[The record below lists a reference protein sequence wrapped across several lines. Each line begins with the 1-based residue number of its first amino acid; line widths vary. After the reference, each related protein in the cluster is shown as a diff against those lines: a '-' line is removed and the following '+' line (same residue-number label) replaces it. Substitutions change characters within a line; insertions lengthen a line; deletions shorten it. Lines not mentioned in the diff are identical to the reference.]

1 MKMQTLLYILS
12 ALAVIAVILLV
23 ILIIK
28 VTHLSSGKN
37 DSELNELSVKSD
49 VILKSIGNES
59 ARIGNEVK
67 NVSESVNAKLADVTK
82 ANYDSQLALTKLVTN
97 SLNDMSEANRNQN
110 EKNTEKIERSLD
122 KMRENNEKK
131 LDEMRATVDEK
142 LTATLTKRLDSS
154 FKTVSDQ
161 LSNVYKSLGEMQ
173 ELSGGITNLNKLFT
187 NVKTRGTWAEYQ
199 LGAILDSVIPN
210 MYVTNYSAK
219 DGAGVVEFAVK
230 IPSSDSKKITYMP
243 IDSKFP
249 TEDYVRLCE
258 ASESG
263 DVQGVDSARK
273 ALEKRVIDEAKTVS
287 KYINEPDT
295 TPFAV
300 MYLATEGLYAEIA
313 SSKNML
319 LEKIQNEFRV
329 IIAGPSTV
337 TALLSS
343 LAVGFKTAAINE
355 KASEIREIL
364 SAVKK
369 QYETFDKVLN
379 SVKKKLESVDK
390 EIDNAVSRNNIINKK
405 LKNVEDIDA
414 DRADRLLFGNTEVEL

>member
-1 MKMQTLLYILS
+1 MQTLLYAVS
-12 ALAVIAVILLV
+12 ALAVIAVILLIV
-23 ILIIK
+23 LLVKISRLN
-28 VTHLSSGKN
+28 SEKN
-37 DSELNELSVKSD
+37 ESQLKEISVKSD
-49 VILKSIGNES
+49 VILKSLGDES
-59 ARIGNEVK
+59 ARSRTEIK
-67 NVSESVNAKLADVTK
+67 NVSESVNDKLADVTR
-82 ANYDSQLALTKLVTN
+82 ANYDSQVKLMKLVTN
-97 SLNDMSEANRNQN
+97 SLNEISELNRSQN
-110 EKNTEKIERSLD
+110 EKNTDKIERSLD

-142 LTATLTKRLDSS
+142 LTATLTSRLDSS

-210 MYVTNYSAK
+210 MYVTNYNAK
-219 DGAGVVEFAVK
+219 DGAGIVEFAVK
-230 IPSSDSKKITYMP
+230 IPSADSKKITYLP

-258 ASESG
+258 LSESG
-263 DVQGVDSARK
+263 DAQGVEIARK
-273 ALEKRVIDEAKTVS
+273 ALEKRVVDEAKTVS

-355 KASEIREIL
+355 KAGEIREIL

-369 QYETFDKVLN
+369 QYTDFDTVLRA
-379 SVKKKLESVDK
+379 VKRKLESADA
-390 EIDNAVSRNNIINKK
+390 EIDKAVKRNEIINRK
-405 LKNVEDIDA
+405 LKNVGEIDA
-414 DRADRLLFGNTEVEL
+414 ERADYLLSDGE

>member
-1 MKMQTLLYILS
+1 MQTLLYAVS
-12 ALAVIAVILLV
+12 ALAVIAVILLII
-23 ILIIK
+23 ILIKI
-28 VTHLSSGKN
+28 SRPNSDKN
-37 DSELNELSVKSD
+37 DSALNELSVKSD
-49 VILKSIGNES
+49 VILKSLGDES
-59 ARIGNEVK
+59 ARSRTEIK
-67 NVSESVNAKLADVTK
+67 NVSESVNDKLADVTR
-82 ANYDSQLALTKLVTN
+82 ANYDSQVKLMKLVTN
-97 SLNDMSEANRNQN
+97 SLNEISELNRNQN
-110 EKNTEKIERSLD
+110 EKNTDKIERSLD

-131 LDEMRATVDEK
+131 LEEMRATVDEK
-142 LTATLTKRLDSS
+142 LTETLTSRLDSS

-210 MYVTNYSAK
+210 MYVTNYNAK
-219 DGAGVVEFAVK
+219 DGAGIVEFAVK
-230 IPSSDSKKITYMP
+230 IPSADSKKITYMP

-249 TEDYVRLCE
+249 TEDYIRLCE
-258 ASESG
+258 LSESG
-263 DVQGVDSARK
+263 DAQGVENARK
-273 ALEKRVIDEAKTVS
+273 ALEKRVLDEAKTVS
-287 KYINEPDT
+287 KYIDEPNT

-355 KASEIREIL
+355 KAGEIREIL

-369 QYETFDKVLN
+369 QYTDFDTVLRA
-379 SVKKKLESVDK
+379 VKRKIESADA
-390 EIDNAVSRNNIINKK
+390 EIDKAVKRNEIINRK
-405 LKNVEDIDA
+405 LKNVGEIDA
-414 DRADRLLFGNTEVEL
+414 ERADYLLSGGE

>member
-1 MKMQTLLYILS
+1 MQTLLYAVS
-12 ALAVIAVILLV
+12 ALAVIAVILLII
-23 ILIIK
+23 ILIKI
-28 VTHLSSGKN
+28 SRPNSDKN
-37 DSELNELSVKSD
+37 DSALNELSVKSD
-49 VILKSIGNES
+49 VILKSLGDES
-59 ARIGNEVK
+59 ARSRTEIK
-67 NVSESVNAKLADVTK
+67 NVSESVNDKLADVTR
-82 ANYDSQLALTKLVTN
+82 ANYDSQVKLMKLVTN
-97 SLNDMSEANRNQN
+97 SLNEISELNRNQN
-110 EKNTEKIERSLD
+110 EKNTDKIERSLD

-131 LDEMRATVDEK
+131 LEEMRATVDEK
-142 LTATLTKRLDSS
+142 LTETLTSRLDSS

-210 MYVTNYSAK
+210 MYVTNYNAK
-219 DGAGVVEFAVK
+219 DGAGIVEFAVK
-230 IPSSDSKKITYMP
+230 IPSADSKKITYLP

-258 ASESG
+258 LSESG
-263 DVQGVDSARK
+263 DAQGVEIARK
-273 ALEKRVIDEAKTVS
+273 ALEKRVVDEAKTVS

-355 KASEIREIL
+355 KAGEIREIL

-369 QYETFDKVLN
+369 QYTDFDTVLRA
-379 SVKKKLESVDK
+379 VKRKLESADA
-390 EIDNAVSRNNIINKK
+390 EIDKAVKRNEIINRK
-405 LKNVEDIDA
+405 LKNVGEIDA
-414 DRADRLLFGNTEVEL
+414 ERADYLLSDGE

>member
-1 MKMQTLLYILS
+1 MQTLLYAVS
-12 ALAVIAVILLV
+12 ALAVIAVILLII
-23 ILIIK
+23 ILIKI
-28 VTHLSSGKN
+28 SRPNSDKN
-37 DSELNELSVKSD
+37 DSALNELSVKSD
-49 VILKSIGNES
+49 VILKSLGDES
-59 ARIGNEVK
+59 ARSRTEIK
-67 NVSESVNAKLADVTK
+67 NVSESVNDKLADVTR
-82 ANYDSQLALTKLVTN
+82 ANYDSQVKLMKLVTN
-97 SLNDMSEANRNQN
+97 SLNEINELNRNQN
-110 EKNTEKIERSLD
+110 EKNTDKIERSLD

-131 LDEMRATVDEK
+131 LEEMRATVDEK
-142 LTATLTKRLDSS
+142 LTETLTSRLDSS

-210 MYVTNYSAK
+210 MYVTNYNAK
-219 DGAGVVEFAVK
+219 DGAGIVEFAVK
-230 IPSSDSKKITYMP
+230 IPSADSKKITYMP

-249 TEDYVRLCE
+249 TEDYIRLCE
-258 ASESG
+258 LSESG
-263 DVQGVDSARK
+263 DAQGVENARK
-273 ALEKRVIDEAKTVS
+273 ALEKRVLDEAKTVS
-287 KYINEPDT
+287 KYIDEPNT

-355 KASEIREIL
+355 KAGEIREIL

-369 QYETFDKVLN
+369 QYTDFDTVLRA
-379 SVKKKLESVDK
+379 VKRKIESADA
-390 EIDNAVSRNNIINKK
+390 EIDKAVKRNEIINRK
-405 LKNVEDIDA
+405 LKNVGEIDA
-414 DRADRLLFGNTEVEL
+414 ERADYLLSGGE

>member
-1 MKMQTLLYILS
+1 MQTLLYILS
-12 ALAVIAVILLV
+12 TLAVIAVILLV

-28 VTHLSSGKN
+28 VTRLSSDKN
-37 DSELNELSVKSD
+37 DSELKELSVKSD

-59 ARIGNEVK
+59 ARVGNEVK

-97 SLNDMSEANRNQN
+97 SLNEMSELNRNQN

-210 MYVTNYSAK
+210 MYVTNYSAN
-219 DGAGVVEFAVK
+219 DGAGIVEFAVK

-258 ASESG
+258 LSESG
-263 DVQGVDSARK
+263 DAQGVENARK

-319 LEKIQNEFRV
+319 LERIQNELRV

-343 LAVGFKTAAINE
+343 LAVGFRTAAINE